1 MKKITETVIC
11 LKTGGLTL
19 SDVKRIRT
27 TLGKPI
33 YNLYL
38 RAEKLHEQCYI
49 LRFKKNT
56 TIEEAQVII
65 KHIKKIDPRY
75 NSYHRNKTYKQ
86 LRENLL
92 TQAKEKQDNYA
103 KKRGAYLIELATELQ
118 KAQEKGL
125 ERENKLATSEA

>member
-11 LKTGGLTL
+11 LKDGGLTL

-38 RAEKLHEQCYI
+38 RAEKLHDQCYI

-56 TIEEAQVII
+56 TREEANVIV
-65 KHIKKIDPRY
+65 KYIKKIDPRY
-75 NSYHRNKTYKQ
+75 NSYNRNKTYNEMKK
-86 LRENLL
+86 NLEE
-92 TQAKEKQDNYA
+92 QAKLRKENYER
-103 KKRGAYLIELATELQ
+103 KRGAYLIELATELQ
-118 KAQEKGL
+118 KAPLRLHTK
-125 ERENKLATSEA
+125 RV